1 MKLCEQTTGL
11 SVLAHGESVH
21 NYYLDLRN
29 HVLDGEDLTF
39 EWKIPD
45 WLRAPELWSA
55 RLDEQVLA
63 EYQIYHDNGKPFCR
77 EVDAE
82 GRVHFPDH
90 AQVSE
95 SLWAAVGGSS
105 QAAILMGLDMEV
117 HTMKA
122 DDLDEFC
129 QRPEAASLLI
139 TAMCEI
145 HSNASMFGGIDST
158 SFKMKWKHLDRRGK
172 QIAKALAAQ

>member
-1 MKLCEQTTGL
+1 
-11 SVLAHGESVH
+11 
-21 NYYLDLRN
+21 
-29 HVLDGEDLTF
+29 
-39 EWKIPD
+39 
-45 WLRAPELWSA
+45 
-55 RLDEQVLA
+55 
-63 EYQIYHDNGKPFCR
+63 
-77 EVDAE
+77 
-82 GRVHFPDH
+82 
-90 AQVSE
+90 
-95 SLWAAVGGSS
+95 
-105 QAAILMGLDMEV
+105 MGLDMEV